1 MIVLQNVTKKYGE
14 VVALRDITVSVARG
28 EFVFLVGTNGAGKT
42 TLLKLIIREEQ
53 PESGTVLV
61 NGMDIIKVNR
71 DGLTKLR
78 RKVGVVFQDTRLL
91 PNATVA
97 ENVALPLLVQG
108 YSQREVRAAVDHELA
123 RVALD
128 DKTDRFPGQL
138 SGGEQ
143 RKVAIARATVS
154 RPDILLCDE
163 PTDSLSP
170 ERAREII
177 ELLFDIHRDGVTTVV
192 ASHDQIMINSLRRRV
207 IHMEAGQIHADTP
220 VGVFDA
226 S

>member
-1 MIVLQNVTKKYGE
+1 MIVLQDVTKDYDG
-14 VVALRDITVSVARG
+14 VVALRDVTLSVARG

-42 TLLKLIIREEQ
+42 TLLKMIIREEK
-53 PESGTVLV
+53 PERGTVLV
-61 NGMDIIKVNR
+61 NGMDVTRANSAS
-71 DGLTKLR
+71 LTKLR

-91 PNATVA
+91 PNSTVG

-108 YSQREVRAAVDHELA
+108 RSQREVHTAVEGILE
-123 RVALD
+123 RVALT
-128 DKTDRFPGQL
+128 DKADRFPRQL

-143 RKVAIARATVS
+143 RKVAIARATVA

-177 ELLFDIHRDGVTTVV
+177 DLLFEIHRDGVTTVV
-192 ASHDQIMINSLRRRV
+192 ASHDQILVNTLRRRV
-207 IHMEAGQIHADTP
+207 IHMDGGQIQADAP
-220 VGVFDA
+220 VGVFEA
-226 S
+226 G